1 MTKRTRREFLGES
14 AAFAAAMGIA
24 PMAFAEGRAAM
35 TGRASKPLDL
45 LMLGGTGFLGPHIV
59 WRALERGHNVTLFNR
74 GQTGPDLFPDLDLI
88 EGDRYSDLSNLK
100 AAVEDGRTWHGAI
113 DTFAYVPSV
122 VTDMMDVIKDAV
134 EHYTLVSTVSVY
146 AGFDTVGAD
155 ESAPKAEISDEV
167 AAGIPTHREVGVHY
181 GAMKMRCEEA
191 GNAGM
196 PGRIA
201 NVRPGLIVGPRD
213 TTGRFTYWA
222 VRGSEGGTMIAPGE
236 PTDPVQVIDVRDL
249 ADFIVL
255 AFEKKLWGPY
265 NAISPA
271 GHFSIGDVV
280 DSAIKVGDAG
290 TKAEWIDA
298 DFLAAHGV
306 NGWQHMPAWVSQ
318 STPGYAGFGTSNCQ
332 KAVQAGMTIRPM
344 DETMRATLEYYRTRG
359 PEIEAERG
367 EEFGAQWRQ
376 SVRGGLPRELEAEV
390 LEAWNS
396 RG

>member
-1 MTKRTRREFLGES
+1 MTTRTRREFLGES
-14 AAFAAAMGIA
+14 AAFAAAMGMA
-24 PMAFAEGRAAM
+24 PMAYAQGRAAM
-35 TGRASKPLDL
+35 TGKAPKKLDL

-59 WRALERGHNVTLFNR
+59 WRAQERGHNVTLFNR
-74 GQTGPDLFPDLDLI
+74 GQTGPDLFPDMDLI

-100 AAVEDGRTWHGAI
+100 SAVEEGRTWHGAI

-134 EHYTLVSTVSVY
+134 EHYTLVSTISVY
-146 AGFDTVGAD
+146 ADFGTVGAD

-167 AAGIPTHREVGVHY
+167 AAGIPTHREVGAHY
-181 GAMKMRCEEA
+181 GAMKMRCENA
-191 GNAGM
+191 GEAGM
-196 PGRIA
+196 PGRVA

-236 PTDPVQVIDVRDL
+236 PKDPVQIIDVRDL

-255 AFEKKLWGPY
+255 AFEEKLSGAY

-290 TKAEWIDA
+290 TKAQWVDA
-298 DFLAAHGV
+298 DFLAAQGV
-306 NGWQHMPAWVSQ
+306 NGWQHMPAWISPT
-318 STPGYAGFGTSNCQ
+318 TPGYEGFGTSNCQ
-332 KAVQAGMTIRPM
+332 KATKAGMTIRPM

-367 EEFGAQWRQ
+367 EEFGAQWGQ
-376 SVRGGLPRELEAEV
+376 SIRGGLPAEQEKQV